1 MWPTYGPDTCCP
13 PIDRLTAVSKQA
25 HLIVHGGKPTPNKRV
40 HFLRAVGTAHLWC
53 AHKSPKSLCTCVHTY
68 VLTIEVCKYA
78 FMHACEYVRKDEW
91 MDGDRYTHI
100 TNHEYEHRHTAKNN
114 HQPRADGPDRLVSN
128 HNVFHL
134 LFGHTLETLGQ
145 LDRADLC
152 VEVGFVLLL
161 RLSNA

>member
-1 MWPTYGPDTCCP
+1 
-13 PIDRLTAVSKQA
+13 
-25 HLIVHGGKPTPNKRV
+25 
-40 HFLRAVGTAHLWC
+40 
-53 AHKSPKSLCTCVHTY
+53 
-68 VLTIEVCKYA
+68 
-78 FMHACEYVRKDEW
+78 
-91 MDGDRYTHI
+91 MDADRYTYI

-145 LDRADLC
+145 LDRADLR

-161 RLSNA
+161 RLSNAQDRLNPALQSTEQIIVDSLIRRVEHHTALAVSNLSMAHVSTKMQHTNMEE